1 MKLRYKFA
9 IGLLAIVAAGITAI
23 ALAMSHTA
31 DCEPVPELSKD
42 GEQMK
47 AILARCYGAPDI
59 LEFTNVTKPSPAS
72 DEVLVKVQAA
82 SVNPLDWHQMRGSP
96 YIVRLGGGLG
106 APTDP
111 RMGVD
116 FAGTVEAVG
125 TDVTGFKPGDEV
137 FGGAGGA
144 FAEYVT
150 VRETRA
156 VVHKPANMSFEQA
169 ATVPIAAIT
178 ALQALRDKGQ
188 LQAGQKV
195 LINGAGG
202 GIGTVAVQIAKT
214 LEAEVTAVDS
224 SAKLDMLRSIGAD
237 HVIDFNREDFT
248 RNGVIYD
255 VIIDVVGTSP
265 FSRSL
270 KSLQTKGRYIL
281 GNPRLPGMLK
291 GLWTSMVSSKNVIIA
306 LAAYKTEDL
315 VFLKDLIEAEKI
327 KPVIDRS
334 FPLERIAD
342 AHRYVETGQKS
353 GNVVIS
359 VATNNTD

>member
-1 MKLRYKFA
+1 M
-9 IGLLAIVAAGITAI
+9 
-23 ALAMSHTA
+23 
-31 DCEPVPELSKD
+31 
-42 GEQMK
+42 
-47 AILARCYGAPDI
+47 
-59 LEFTNVTKPSPAS
+59 
-72 DEVLVKVQAA
+72 
-82 SVNPLDWHQMRGSP
+82 
-96 YIVRLGGGLG
+96 
-106 APTDP
+106 
-111 RMGVD
+111 
-116 FAGTVEAVG
+116 
-125 TDVTGFKPGDEV
+125 
-137 FGGAGGA
+137 
-144 FAEYVT
+144 
-150 VRETRA
+150 
-156 VVHKPANMSFEQA
+156 
-169 ATVPIAAIT
+169 
-178 ALQALRDKGQ
+178 
-188 LQAGQKV
+188 

-237 HVIDFNREDFT
+237 QVIDYNREDFT

-270 KSLQTKGRYIL
+270 KSLQTRGRYIL

-291 GLWTSMVSSKNVIIA
+291 GLWTSMFSSKKVIIA
-306 LAAYKTEDL
+306 LAAYKTDDL

-359 VATNNTD
+359 VDTNSTD